1 MDWEM
6 GAKFSFAVF
15 LILCAVVFFVGQE
28 WTYDTMIAVIGLGS
42 VGALLLGA
50 LLGPDK

>member
-28 WTYDTMIAVIGLGS
+28 WTDETILLLIGLGS